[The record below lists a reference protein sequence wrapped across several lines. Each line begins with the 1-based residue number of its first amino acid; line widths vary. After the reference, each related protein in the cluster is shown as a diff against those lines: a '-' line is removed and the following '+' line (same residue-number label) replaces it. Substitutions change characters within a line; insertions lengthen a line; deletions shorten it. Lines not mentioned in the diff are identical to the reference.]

1 MELSILIAKIISVVY
16 ISSGIAVL
24 IGTVDLNKLVNDFE
38 KSPALT
44 FIAGCAGII
53 FGILLVQY
61 HNCWVKNWTVLITII
76 SWCMLIGGILVV
88 VFPKT
93 LLYYKNLVTGSR
105 FWGIFMILF
114 GILFGYLGF
123 IN

>member
-1 MELSILIAKIISVVY
+1 MELSILIAKIISVIY

-24 IGTVDLNKLVNDFE
+24 IGTVNLDELVNNLE

-53 FGILLVQY
+53 FGVLLVQY
-61 HNCWVKNWTVLITII
+61 HNIWGKNRTILITII
-76 SWCMLIGGILVV
+76 SWFMLVGGILVV
-88 VFPKT
+88 VFPKSMI
-93 LLYYKNLVTGSR
+93 YYKKFATGSR

-114 GILFGYLGF
+114 GMLFAYFGF

>member
-1 MELSILIAKIISVVY
+1 MELSILIAKIISVIY
-16 ISSGIAVL
+16 ISAGIAVL
-24 IGTVDLNKLVNDFE
+24 IGTVNLDELVNNLE

-53 FGILLVQY
+53 FGVLLVQY
-61 HNCWVKNWTVLITII
+61 HNIWGKNWTVLITII
-76 SWCMLIGGILVV
+76 SWFMLVGGILVV

-105 FWGIFMILF
+105 FWGIFMIIFGMLF
-114 GILFGYLGF
+114 TYFGF
-123 IN
+123 IS

>member
-1 MELSILIAKIISVVY
+1 M
-16 ISSGIAVL
+16 L

-44 FIAGCAGII
+44 LVSGCVGII
-53 FGILLVQY
+53 SGIILIEY
-61 HNCWVKNWTVLITII
+61 HNIWVKNWTVLITII
-76 SWCMLIGGILVV
+76 SWFMLIGGILIV

-93 LLYYKNLVTGSR
+93 LLYYKNIVTGSR

-114 GILFGYLGF
+114 GMLMAYFGF
-123 IN
+123 VN

>member
-1 MELSILIAKIISVVY
+1 MELSILIAKIISVIY

-24 IGTVDLNKLVNDFE
+24 IGTVNLDELVNNLE

-53 FGILLVQY
+53 FGVLLVQY
-61 HNCWVKNWTVLITII
+61 HNIWGKNWTVLITII
-76 SWCMLIGGILVV
+76 SWFMLVGGILVV

-105 FWGIFMILF
+105 FWGIFMIIFGMLF
-114 GILFGYLGF
+114 AYFGF